1 MFNML
6 NQLWAMLGMFFAGGE
21 KLAAGFN
28 NLGSW
33 VDESS
38 AAFVDEARIKRYSAR
53 QAMLAELGI
62 TDTEFKALTTNE
74 VASAVK
80 PKMKSIKA
88 SVVTAP

>member
-1 MFNML
+1 ML

-62 TDTEFKALTTNE
+62 TDAEFNALTTTE
-74 VASAVK
+74 AAASAK
-80 PKMKSIKA
+80 PKMKALAI
-88 SVVTAP
+88 APVAP